1 VTETLVWALVA
12 LVLAVQPLFVVYF
25 ILYNTYTLW
34 LIAMSARQVRRRVA
48 GHFIEDL
55 DLIDEAD
62 LTKPLT
68 MVVPAY
74 NGR

>member
-1 VTETLVWALVA
+1 ML
-12 LVLAVQPLFVVYF
+12 
-25 ILYNTYTLW
+25 
-34 LIAMSARQVRRRVA
+34 SARQVRRRVA

-55 DLIDEAD
+55 DLIDASE

-74 NGR
+74 NEEVTIVDSVTNLLHATTRASRWW